1 MEKYPE
7 FKGRSIFITGYS
19 AAGHFVPSISAEI
32 VRKNNSDIVLVGS
45 AIGNGNVDAYN

>member
-1 MEKYPE
+1 VKDYYTFLLGFMEKYPE

-32 VRKNNSDIVLVGS
+32 VR
-45 AIGNGNVDAYN
+45 